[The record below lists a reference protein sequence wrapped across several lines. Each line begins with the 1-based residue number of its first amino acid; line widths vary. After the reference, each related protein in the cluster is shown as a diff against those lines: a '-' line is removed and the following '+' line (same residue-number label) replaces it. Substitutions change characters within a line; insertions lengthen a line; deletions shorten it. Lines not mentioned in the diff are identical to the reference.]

1 MNTIKQDLEQA
12 MNDNV
17 IFSCNNSPTLKG
29 KLKHAYVDGY
39 SIVEVVANPASY
51 MQEYN
56 VEHADKIGTVFMMP
70 AQHAHNAIY
79 F

>member
-1 MNTIKQDLEQA
+1 MTTLQQDLEQA

-39 SIVEVVANPASY
+39 SIVEVVANPNGY

-56 VEHADKIGTVFMMP
+56 EQYADKVGTVFMLP
-70 AQHAHNAIY
+70 VQSAHNAIY